1 MTQFNLITRR
11 PDDTCPTAYA
21 SLRACVPCWSQL
33 PRLENSPVIQVH
45 QGQYIKGTVEPKT
58 YFPSTRTGRPRSPS
72 ASRAP
77 ARHAAEERAEA
88 GAEGLS
94 WTFPENLS
102 RSGRRSPPNA
112 AKAALSVRSEAREG
126 AETAAEAG
134 AEGLSSTFPER
145 LSRSGRR
152 SPPDAAKAALPV
164 RAEAHEGAEAAA
176 EAGAEGLSSTFP
188 ENLS

>member
-1 MTQFNLITRR
+1 MTQFVLITTR

-21 SLRACVPCWSQL
+21 SLRACVRCWSQL
-33 PRLENSPVIQVH
+33 PRVEQIPVLQVH
-45 QGQYIKGTVEPKT
+45 KGQYIKGTVEPKT

-94 WTFPENLS
+94 WTFPEHLN
-102 RSGRRSPPNA
+102 
-112 AKAALSVRSEAREG
+112 
-126 AETAAEAG
+126 
-134 AEGLSSTFPER
+134 
-145 LSRSGRR
+145 RSGRR

-164 RAEAHEGAEAAA
+164 RAEAQEGAEGAA
-176 EAGAEGLSSTFP
+176 EAGAEGLTFP
-188 ENLS
+188 ESLS